1 MTFQTTPTLFAS
13 VKGVKLGYRRFGKL
27 GGVPLIFLTHFRG
40 SMDLIDPL
48 LINTIAEN
56 REVILFDNAGVGHSE
71 GAVQD
76 TLEAMG
82 STVVDFL
89 TSIGVSKVDILGF
102 SLGGMIAQYIVVS
115 HPRLVNKLI
124 LAGTQS
130 SYTEGVVFGD
140 PEIMEIAG
148 GAVPSEEDMLKLFFY
163 PSSTSRALGHAW
175 FERTK
180 ERQVEG
186 EQWRGFLDQAGAATQ
201 QAAIGKFA
209 ADSELFEKL
218 KQVDTPV
225 LVTNG
230 KADIMTPTSNSY
242 ILLQQLRNAQLHLYP
257 DAGHGHLY
265 QVPEIYAKQ
274 IELFLGA

>member
-1 MTFQTTPTLFAS
+1 
-13 VKGVKLGYRRFGKL
+13 
-27 GGVPLIFLTHFRG
+27 
-40 SMDLIDPL
+40 
-48 LINTIAEN
+48 
-56 REVILFDNAGVGHSE
+56 
-71 GAVQD
+71 
-76 TLEAMG
+76 MG
-82 STVVDFL
+82 LTVVDFL
-89 TSIGVSKVDILGF
+89 TSIGVPKVDIIGF
-102 SLGGMIAQYIVVS
+102 SLGGMVAQYIVVS
-115 HPRLVNKLI
+115 HPHIVNKLI

-140 PEIMEIAG
+140 PEIMKIAG
-148 GAVPSEEDMLKLFFY
+148 GAVPSEEDMMKLFFY
-163 PSSTSRALGHAW
+163 PSSTSRALGRAW
-175 FERTK
+175 FERTQ

-186 EQWRGFLDQAGAATQ
+186 EQWRGFLDQAGAAKQ

-209 ADSELFEKL
+209 TDTELFEKL
-218 KQVDTPV
+218 KQINTAV

>member
-1 MTFQTTPTLFAS
+1 MSCQTTPTLFAS
-13 VKGVKLGYRRFGKL
+13 VKGLKLAYRRFGKP

-40 SMDLIDPL
+40 SMDLVDPL

-56 REVILFDNAGVGHSE
+56 REVILFDYAGVGHSE

-76 TLEAMG
+76 SLKEMG

-89 TSIGVSKVDILGF
+89 ASIAVSKVDILGF
-102 SLGGMIAQYIVVS
+102 SLGGMIAQYIVVDYP
-115 HPRLVNKLI
+115 HLVNKLI

-130 SYTEGVVFGD
+130 SYIEGVIFGA

-148 GAVPSEEDMLKLFFY
+148 GITPSEEDMMKLFFY
-163 PSSTSRALGHAW
+163 QSSTSRELGHAW

-180 ERQVEG
+180 ERQVES
-186 EQWRGFLDQAGAATQ
+186 EEWRGFLGQAGTAVQ

-209 ADSELFEKL
+209 TDTGLFDKL
-218 KQVDTPV
+218 KEIDIPV

-230 KADIMTPTSNSY
+230 NADIMTPTSNSF
-242 ILLQQLRNAQLHLYP
+242 ILQQQLRNAQLHIYP
-257 DAGHGHLY
+257 DSGHGHLY
-265 QVPEIYAKQ
+265 QEPESYAKQ
-274 IELFLGA
+274 VELFLSV

>member
-1 MTFQTTPTLFAS
+1 
-13 VKGVKLGYRRFGKL
+13 
-27 GGVPLIFLTHFRG
+27 
-40 SMDLIDPL
+40 MDLVDPL

-56 REVILFDNAGVGHSE
+56 REVILFENAGVGHSE
-71 GAVQD
+71 GTVQD
-76 TLEAMG
+76 TLEAAC

-115 HPRLVNKLI
+115 HACLVNKLI

-130 SYTEGVVFGD
+130 SYTEGVIFGG

-148 GAVPSEEDMLKLFFY
+148 GAAPSEEDMMKLFFY

-186 EQWRGFLDQAGAATQ
+186 EQWRGFLNQAGAAKQ

-209 ADSELFEKL
+209 ADTELLEKL

-274 IELFLGA
+274 VELFLSA

>member
-1 MTFQTTPTLFAS
+1 MSSQITPTLFTS
-13 VKGVKLGYRRFGKL
+13 VKGVKLAYRRFGKQ
-27 GGVPLIFLTHFRG
+27 GGIPVIFLTHFRG
-40 SMDLIDPL
+40 SMDLVDPL
-48 LINTIAEN
+48 LINAIAEN

-76 TLEAMG
+76 SLEEMG

-89 TSIGVSKVDILGF
+89 ASIGISKFDIIGF
-102 SLGGMIAQYIVVS
+102 SLGGMIAQYIVVD

-130 SYTEGVVFGD
+130 SYTDGVVFGGT
-140 PEIMEIAG
+140 EVMEIAG
-148 GAVPSEEDMLKLFFY
+148 GATPSEEDIMKLFFS
-163 PSSTSRALGHAW
+163 PSSTSRELGHAW

-186 EQWRGFLDQAGAATQ
+186 EEWRGFLGQAGAAVQ

-209 ADSELFEKL
+209 ADTGLFEKL
-218 KQVDTPV
+218 KQVDTPI

-230 KADIMTPTSNSY
+230 KADVMTPTSNSY

-257 DAGHGHLY
+257 DSGHGHLY